1 MAEKSHYDILDIPP
15 TADLDAIKRAYRR
28 QMRQHHPDQ
37 YIARRD
43 ELRRNGDASALRDI
57 ERTMQH
63 AQTMTK
69 RINEAYRVL
78 ADKEQRERYDRDQFL
93 KRQRERNNARQNTQ
107 ARGQTRGQA
116 RTYRDPRTTSRTT
129 SRQRVY
135 EQTQKQ
141 TERNAP
147 RTPQAS
153 NEPMPYVWL
162 AGLVIVLL
170 VGFSFVNS
178 FFGGILQAERTYPTA
193 IGFTA
198 DELQATTS
206 SRQATRVARTQ
217 AANAPTR
224 TPVGQNDLVAS
235 ANAFYRA
242 GSFIYAVEGYSEAI
256 VREPANAE
264 LYYLRGRAHLGMAVT
279 PQDDPAQ
286 SAIADFDRAIL
297 LDADLVDAYLER
309 GLVYYTR
316 WLVTGD
322 DDDAQ
327 QARSD
332 LQRYAVDVPPDD
344 VVREALD
351 NLP

>member
-57 ERTMQH
+57 ERTMQR

-116 RTYRDPRTTSRTT
+116 RTYRDPRTTSR
-129 SRQRVY
+129 QRVY
-135 EQTQKQ
+135 EQTQQQ

-178 FFGGILQAERTYPTA
+178 FFWRHFA
-193 IGFTA
+193 
-198 DELQATTS
+198 
-206 SRQATRVARTQ
+206 
-217 AANAPTR
+217 
-224 TPVGQNDLVAS
+224 
-235 ANAFYRA
+235 
-242 GSFIYAVEGYSEAI
+242 
-256 VREPANAE
+256 
-264 LYYLRGRAHLGMAVT
+264 GRAYLPDG
-279 PQDDPAQ
+279 
-286 SAIADFDRAIL
+286 DRFHC
-297 LDADLVDAYLER
+297 R
-309 GLVYYTR
+309 
-316 WLVTGD
+316 
-322 DDDAQ
+322 
-327 QARSD
+327 
-332 LQRYAVDVPPDD
+332 
-344 VVREALD
+344 
-351 NLP
+351 